1 MRGAGDPVWTLT
13 TLRAINQLTREA
25 LEARL
30 SLDILERAWA
40 ATLSSTRGT
49 GPPVLTPRPATGKR
63 MGMRRYLLLA
73 AEQRLSLAAAED
85 DLHTI

>member
-13 TLRAINQLTREA
+13 TPRASNQLTREA
-25 LEARL
+25 FETRL

-49 GPPVLTPRPATGKR
+49 GPPVLTPMPATGKR
-63 MGMRRYLLLA
+63 IGMRRYLLLA
-73 AEQRLSLAAAED
+73 AEQRLSFAAAED
-85 DLHTI
+85 EPHTI